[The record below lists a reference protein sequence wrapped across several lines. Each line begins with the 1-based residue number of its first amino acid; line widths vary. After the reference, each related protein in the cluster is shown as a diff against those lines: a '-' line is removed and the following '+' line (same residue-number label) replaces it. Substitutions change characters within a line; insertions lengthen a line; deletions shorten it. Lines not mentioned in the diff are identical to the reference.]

1 MTAASAQT
9 DETVTASRP
18 EAVGRALCL
27 ELPAP
32 GADGAAPEW
41 IMLIPAGA
49 DLSARD
55 GRRWTNP
62 DPDAVVAE
70 TRALGRDLVIDWEH
84 ASELRGRAGE
94 RTPAAGWIQD
104 VERRNDGSI
113 WGRVEWTADGAR
125 DVAGRAYRY
134 FSPAFDFGRQT
145 RRIKR
150 IVGGG
155 LVHFPNFQMPALA
168 REEDPRPMTD
178 VIPASVTRALG
189 LADGADER
197 AVCAAIDRLRADVT
211 RATAAAEQPP
221 LERFVPR
228 ADHDMV
234 LQRATAAET
243 RLAEVEA
250 TGHQEKVDAAI
261 KGALE
266 AGKITPASE
275 GYHRATCRTAEGL
288 AAFETYVQAAPKVV
302 ADGLTG
308 KAPPAQAAGGQ
319 LTDEERATCRQL
331 GLTEAQYIATRDG
344 APQTKEA

>member
-1 MTAASAQT
+1 MTDAIPHT
-9 DETVTASRP
+9 TGDCR
-18 EAVGRALCL
+18 RALCL
-27 ELPAP
+27 DLPAP
-32 GADGAAPEW
+32 AEDGAAPEW
-41 IMLIPAGA
+41 IMLLPAGA

-70 TRALGRDLVIDWEH
+70 TRALARDLVIDWEH
-84 ASELRGRAGE
+84 ASETRGRAGE

-104 VERRNDGSI
+104 VERRPDGSI
-113 WGRVEWTADGAR
+113 WGRVTWAAEGAR

-134 FSPAFDFGRQT
+134 LSPAFDFEKET

-150 IVGGG
+150 LVGAG

-178 VIPASVTRALG
+178 VIPASVTQALG
-189 LADGADER
+189 LTDGANETQ
-197 AVCAAIDRLRADVT
+197 VLGAINGLKDREA

-228 ADHDMV
+228 ADHDAAV
-234 LQRATAAET
+234 ARATAAEQK
-243 RLAEVEA
+243 LADLEA
-250 TGHQEKVDAAI
+250 AGHQAKVDAAI

-275 GYHRATCRTAEGL
+275 AYHRATCRTAEGL
-288 AAFETYVQAAPKVV
+288 TAFETYVQAAPKVV
-302 ADGLTG
+302 ADGLVG
-308 KAPPAQAAGGQ
+308 KTPPAQAAGAGS
-319 LTDEERATCRQL
+319 LSDEERATCRQL
-331 GLTEAQYIATRDG
+331 GLSEAQYLATRDG
-344 APQTKEA
+344 AEKTEA